1 MKEYYDYDEILLA
14 LEDPLG
20 DQGYESASVYI
31 DPTTD
36 FGFKRI
42 FGMEANKDL
51 LLAFLNVLFR
61 GRKQIE
67 DLHYN
72 KNEHVGVA
80 DRYLSM

>member
-1 MKEYYDYDEILLA
+1 MKETFVISWNPFKKKFL
-14 LEDPLG
+14 
-20 DQGYESASVYI
+20 
-31 DPTTD
+31 
-36 FGFKRI
+36 FKRI